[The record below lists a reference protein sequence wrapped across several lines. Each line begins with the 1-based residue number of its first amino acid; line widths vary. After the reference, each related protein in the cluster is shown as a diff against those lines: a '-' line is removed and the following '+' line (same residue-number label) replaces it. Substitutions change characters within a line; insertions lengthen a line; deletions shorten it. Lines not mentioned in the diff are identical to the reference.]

1 MDRTRDASCAC
12 LLACSPAAETAA
24 PCVGLPRLG
33 RPPASAPANEL
44 HATAQTLWR
53 ASLSN
58 PALGL
63 QCRMCHCQQP
73 PVGRCSQARWLVA
86 ATDAGRRP
94 RPWMTRSGC
103 GRSPSAVPQRRPL
116 PQAPN
121 ARCRC
126 EALLQLAGWLAG
138 HAGGAARSCLYL
150 SLCVFRS
157 LGHCPSGCLL
167 RRCDMLRRNIAVR
180 STYVD
185 GERALSVPCPA
196 V

>member
-1 MDRTRDASCAC
+1 MNRTRDASCAC

-24 PCVGLPRLG
+24 PCVGLPRLA

-103 GRSPSAVPQRRPL
+103 GRSPGAVPQRRPL

-138 HAGGAARSCLYL
+138 LLAMLAGRRAAVSTFLCASFARSAIVPRGACCDAICCAVILLY
-150 SLCVFRS
+150 
-157 LGHCPSGCLL
+157 G
-167 RRCDMLRRNIAVR
+167 VR
-180 STYVD
+180 T
-185 GERALSVPCPA
+185 
-196 V
+196 